1 MKSWAEQFKPI
12 SNKGWD
18 LREGQE
24 KLGNAI
30 IHTIENKGILVG
42 QASTGTGKSLAT
54 AIPMINKIIESKQQK
69 QSFRGIISTET
80 LTLQSQLVDKDLP
93 FLEGIYGGFTFAK
106 LMGRSNYLCMNQA
119 KENAKGSI
127 PLELMRSKIESVMQ
141 NITTGEHKDVMNAVN
156 RDIDRETWSKLTGSS
171 DFCVANKCDDEHCFG
186 VRARKR
192 ALSSDIVVVNHA
204 ILGIDYEMKRGG
216 SFGGDSS
223 DGMLGQY
230 DTLVVDEAHKL
241 EEVLS
246 NQWTEKM
253 TEWEI
258 NDHLTRLTTGIQTAS
273 LHNNAGSL
281 IVDIN
286 SLMERMLKY
295 FTNTVKFFSAIE
307 ARYNREWEGSETAM
321 CLKYLPGDTD
331 QDLLDMMTDFEIV
344 GPSLMEEATSLMDI
358 TEKYV
363 MKTIEI
369 MVNAGV
375 KGKTMREVRKSLTS
389 TKYIKNLCNILGKA
403 LNSEDGVISHGGT
416 TYGVVCD
423 GWIRRKD
430 NTKSMTIRCFPIDIS
445 QKMRGM
451 WATIPSTALLSATL
465 TDLTEGTFR
474 YFKSSLGIEQCT
486 EVDVRSP
493 FAMMDQQLVYITAQQ
508 YPAEDSTVFSI
519 EEVVDLVNQAGGR
532 SLLLFTSRKDIQ
544 MAEAELL
551 QYKMAGKFNYTMYVQ
566 TPDSDKGK
574 LVEDFKKDTHS
585 VMLGLKSM
593 FTGIDIP
600 GESLSLVVICRFPL
614 PRFSTECKMKIAYWR
629 KKKFPEWYSREA
641 LTVFQQAA
649 GRLIRTES
657 CVGVVAL
664 VDQRAFTAGT
674 NINKTASVGVTALG
688 SRVTHSLTDVGNHLR
703 SVV

>member
-1 MKSWAEQFKPI
+1 MMTWAEQFKPI
-12 SNKGWD
+12 SDKGWD

-54 AIPMINKIIESKQQK
+54 AIPLINKIHQSKRDHK
-69 QSFRGIISTET
+69 SYRGIISTET
-80 LTLQSQLVDKDLP
+80 ITLQSQLVDKDLP

-119 KENAKGSI
+119 KENVKGNI
-127 PLELMRSKIESVMQ
+127 PLELLRSKIESVMQ
-141 NITTGEHKDVMNAVN
+141 NITTGEHKDVMEAVN

-171 DFCVANKCDDEHCFG
+171 EFCTANKCDDEYCFG

-216 SFGGDSS
+216 SFGSES
-223 DGMLGQY
+223 EGMLGQY
-230 DTLVVDEAHKL
+230 DTLIVDEAHKL

-258 NDHLTRLTTGIQTAS
+258 NDHLTRLNTGIQTAS
-273 LHNNAGSL
+273 LHKNAGTL
-281 IVDIN
+281 IGDIH
-286 SLMERMLKY
+286 SLMERLLKY
-295 FTNTVKFFSAIE
+295 FSNTVRFFSAIE
-307 ARYNREWEGSETAM
+307 ARYSREWDGSETAM
-321 CLKYLPGDTD
+321 CLKYLPGDTE
-331 QDLLDMMTDFEIV
+331 QDLLDMMVDFETV
-344 GPSLMEEATSLMDI
+344 GPALMDDAI
-358 TEKYV
+358 ALMDTTEKYV
-363 MKTIEI
+363 MQTIEI

-375 KGKTMREVRKSLTS
+375 KGKTMREVRKCLTS
-389 TKYIKNLCNILGKA
+389 TKYVKNLTNILGKA
-403 LNSEDGVISHGGT
+403 LQSEDGVISHGGT

-423 GWIRRKD
+423 GWTRRKD
-430 NTKSMTIRCFPIDIS
+430 NTKSMTIRCFPIDIG
-445 QKMRGM
+445 QRMRGM

-465 TDLTEGTFR
+465 TDLTEGSFR
-474 YFKSSLGIEQCT
+474 YFKSSLGIDKCN
-486 EVDVRSP
+486 EVDVRST
-493 FAMMDQQLVYITAQQ
+493 FAMMDQQLVYVSAQQ
-508 YPAEDSTVFSI
+508 YPVEDSTVFSV

-532 SLLLFTSRKDIQ
+532 SLLLFTSRRDIQ
-544 MAEAELL
+544 MAETELL
-551 QYKMAGKFNYTMYVQ
+551 KYKMAGKFNYTMYVQ
-566 TPDSDKGK
+566 TPDSDKAK

-629 KKKFPEWYSREA
+629 KKSFPEWYSREA

-664 VDQRAFTAGT
+664 VDQRAYSPGT
-674 NINKTASVGVTALG
+674 SVNKTASTGIIALG

-703 SVV
+703 SAV